1 MKNNIIPLRPKISQ
15 PAPSFDKLTARF
27 VLAKHERGELSIGV
41 VAALL
46 FAAGLKP

>member
-15 PAPSFDKLTARF
+15 PAPSFDQLTARL
-27 VLAKHERGELSIGV
+27 VLAKHERGELPAGV

-46 FAAGLKP
+46 SAVGLKP